1 MRLTDASVAIRP
13 RSNWEAIDLGILL
26 ARQHLRLL
34 FTSWLLITLPVF
46 LLLNAVLWN
55 YPSAAMFAFWLLKP
69 AFDRLPLHILSQALF
84 GNTPTVKQAVKSWP
98 RLLKPQLIQ
107 SLTWR
112 RLSLT
117 RSFDLPVLQLEG
129 LSGDARSKRLVV
141 LGQRTT
147 GAATWLTVL
156 GAHVESALWLGFTA
170 LFYLLLPQQM
180 KTDWEWQN
188 LINRQ
193 AGEWLWLEHLYNS
206 LYVLVLCIWEPVY
219 VACGFTLYL
228 NRRTTLEG
236 WDIEL
241 TFRRLRQR
249 LTGIAYVLMLGFA
262 ALLLNTPSSAWAAEA
277 PAKVGS
283 CPIPFDDPIG
293 PSKDRLHNQPV
304 TSKGAH
310 TSIEKILDQ
319 PPFENRETVTR
330 WHFGDDTKKA
340 EKKPDAKKDGATAGD
355 GFLKKLIEGWLGMK
369 WLANGVEVLLWGALL
384 TVVVLLIW
392 RYREWLS
399 TFTGR
404 LSLPKRQKREVPT
417 MLFGLDVA
425 PESLP
430 EDVASAVER
439 LWNEQPREALG
450 LLYRALLSRL
460 LHDFHLPLKGS
471 HTEGEVQNLVNNLA
485 HNDLSRFT
493 QVLTRHWQNLAYG
506 HQTPPDTLKRGLCEG
521 WRRLFQQGAQA

>member
-13 RSNWEAIDLGILL
+13 RSNWEAIDLGVLL
-26 ARQHLRLL
+26 ARQHLRVL
-34 FTSWLLITLPVF
+34 FCSWLLISVPVF
-46 LLLNAVLWN
+46 VLITAALWN
-55 YPSAAMFAFWLLKP
+55 YPSVAMCVLWLLKP

-84 GNTPTVKQAVKSWP
+84 GNTPTVKQAVKAWP
-98 RLLKPQLIQ
+98 RLLKPQLLK

-117 RSFDLPVLQLEG
+117 RSFDLPVVQLEG
-129 LSGDARSKRLVV
+129 LAGDARSKRLVV
-141 LGQRTT
+141 LGQKST

-156 GAHVESALWLGFTA
+156 GVHVESALLIGMSA

-180 KTDWEWQN
+180 KTDWDWQN
-188 LINRQ
+188 LINPA

-206 LYVLVLCIWEPVY
+206 MYLLVLAVWEPVY

-262 ALLLNTPSSAWAAEA
+262 VLLLHTPTSAWAADE
-277 PAKVGS
+277 PAVVGS
-283 CPIPFDDPIG
+283 CPIPVDDPTG
-293 PSKDRLHNQPV
+293 PDKDRLQNQLL
-304 TSKGAH
+304 TSKAAQS
-310 TSIEKILDQ
+310 SIEKILDE
-319 PPFENRETVTR
+319 PPFQNRETVTR
-330 WHFGDDTKKA
+330 FRFGDDKNAEEKKA
-340 EKKPDAKKDGATAGD
+340 EKKDSGKSSIVKALEELFNAWHAT
-355 GFLKKLIEGWLGMK
+355 KI
-369 WLANGVEVLLWGALL
+369 LASLVEVLLWGALIIL
-384 TVVVLLIW
+384 VVLLVW
-392 RYREWLS
+392 RYREWLRIFS
-399 TFTGR
+399 VR
-404 LSLPKRQKREVPT
+404 LSLPKRQKREVPS

-439 LWNEQPREALG
+439 LWSEQPREALG

-471 HTEGEVQNLVNNLA
+471 HTEGEVQQLVNNLQ

-506 HQTPPDTLKRGLCEG
+506 HQTPPDNLKRGLCEG
-521 WRRLFQQGAQA
+521 WRRLFQTGAQA